1 MTNLNCRTPT
11 IGRESFLLKNVAG
24 IEKRTVRLARLKPGF
39 VIGTLDDSFLA
50 DENIGDHVALT
61 ICRLHHLSR
70 DRIHE
75 LEKTNPYL
83 ILKLHKMMG
92 HLSAQ
97 RQEAT
102 INQLATLHQIM
113 SSLAPTKPV
122 DRMTMAAIKS
132 VASSMY

>member
-1 MTNLNCRTPT
+1 
-11 IGRESFLLKNVAG
+11 
-24 IEKRTVRLARLKPGF
+24 
-39 VIGTLDDSFLA
+39 
-50 DENIGDHVALT
+50 
-61 ICRLHHLSR
+61 
-70 DRIHE
+70 
-75 LEKTNPYL
+75 
-83 ILKLHKMMG
+83 MMG